1 MWSFFNRRLEEV
13 LGAAMLAVMVTVT
26 FVNVIVRYCTT
37 FSFAWTEEITI
48 NFFVWVVLL
57 GTARS
62 FREGGN
68 LCMNLLYETLP
79 RPLRLAC
86 YLAGIAV
93 CLLFFGALCWTGFL
107 EVCDEIDLEATSE
120 SLEIPVWLYT
130 AGTPALSALTLVRI
144 LQNAAETLKA
154 RKW

>member
-1 MWSFFNRRLEEV
+1 MWRFFNRRLEEV

-26 FVNVIVRYCTT
+26 FANVIVRYCTT
-37 FSFAWTEEITI
+37 FSFAWSEEITI

-68 LCMNLLYETLP
+68 LCMNLLYKALP
-79 RPLRLAC
+79 SPLRLVC
-86 YLAGIAV
+86 YLAGIGI
-93 CLLFFGALCWTGFL
+93 CLLFFGALAWTGTL
-107 EVCDEIDLEATSE
+107 EVLDEIDLQATSE

-130 AGTPALSALTLVRI
+130 VGTPALSALTLIRI
-144 LQNAAETLKA
+144 LQNAAETLRA